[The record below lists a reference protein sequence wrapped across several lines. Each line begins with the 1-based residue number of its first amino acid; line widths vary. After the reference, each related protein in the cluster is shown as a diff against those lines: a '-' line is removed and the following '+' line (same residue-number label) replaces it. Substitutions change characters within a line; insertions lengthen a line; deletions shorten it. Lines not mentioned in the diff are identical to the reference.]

1 MYYNSNDDLYLRE
14 MTMSCHDARNV
25 QINEQQ
31 QLANEKRLALMEAAD
46 RSNDKAK
53 RLSSFLVES
62 KNMLITEAIYK
73 LVKDS
78 LPSTVSESL
87 LSIAKNITANFVVEE
102 GAESLLNRFKTKTCF
117 LSEMANIITE
127 LRIILLNLQRKLSRM
142 ISLLRIQILKLFIQD
157 LNNLIMIR

>member
-14 MTMSCHDARNV
+14 MTMSRHDARNV

-62 KNMLITEAIYK
+62 KNMLITEAIYG
-73 LVKDS
+73 D
-78 LPSTVSESL
+78 TVDFE
-87 LSIAKNITANFVVEE
+87 
-102 GAESLLNRFKTKTCF
+102 
-117 LSEMANIITE
+117 II
-127 LRIILLNLQRKLSRM
+127 SGY
-142 ISLLRIQILKLFIQD
+142 
-157 LNNLIMIR
+157 